1 MKQEFGPQAR
11 PIRWMG
17 RYTRESRADSVVEDH
32 LAQKPRRN
40 VGLHRLADYEAVVE
54 ECISDVA
61 DQWDERCKPYVISLE
76 LKMEWRAESGERRT
90 DNGEQ
95 RTRSVDRTGILDT

>member
-17 RYTRESRADSVVEDH
+17 RYIRESRADSVVEDH

-54 ECISDVA
+54 ECISDIA
-61 DQWDERCKPYVISLE
+61 DQRDEGCKSSIISLE
-76 LKMEWRAESGERRT
+76 SKMESGERGVESGEWRAESGER
-90 DNGEQ
+90 
-95 RTRSVDRTGILDT
+95 